1 MYSVRD
7 DSDGEAEPDSLD
19 QGSCAGRCG
28 KLATDDA
35 QPHPSTSSPQR
46 TRSQTNVR
54 CGPLCGIGTRDTS
67 SASVGTTRA
76 WPIFDPSH
84 FVRCVRRVR
93 DPAQNGRSGRGRT
106 HMAWANKV
114 EGLVDFT
121 VRGGSS
127 PLARISGELKV
138 ANRTTLE
145 IVAKLDPPSAWLSL
159 RPAPPRTLEAYE
171 RPALR
176 HGQDKCL
183 LEPLAARHSARFVY
197 AARLTAVRA
206 SSPLPSRLL
215 ISSTSKRP
223 GSNCAAV

>member
-7 DSDGEAEPDSLD
+7 DSESEAEPDSLD
-19 QGSCAGRCG
+19 RGSCAGRCG
-28 KLATDDA
+28 KLTTDDA

-76 WPIFDPSH
+76 WPIFDPSP

-106 HMAWANKV
+106 HMARANKV
-114 EGLVDFT
+114 EGLVDLT

-127 PLARISGELKV
+127 PLGRISKTPCLQGLSCVWGEARAV
-138 ANRTTLE
+138 RSVCTAFSRENDAEPGRAASDTIRT
-145 IVAKLDPPSAWLSL
+145 
-159 RPAPPRTLEAYE
+159 
-171 RPALR
+171 
-176 HGQDKCL
+176 
-183 LEPLAARHSARFVY
+183 AARRRGHTRS
-197 AARLTAVRA
+197 RA
-206 SSPLPSRLL
+206 
-215 ISSTSKRP
+215 
-223 GSNCAAV
+223 